1 MYIVFTCIYVCIY
14 RFICIYL
21 YIYIRVY
28 LFIVYHIMISYDVYC
43 LCVLNIQSYVMTTRR
58 IMMIGVATAI

>member
-14 RFICIYL
+14 RFIYIFI

-28 LFIVYHIMISYDVYC
+28 LFIVYHIMISYDVFC